1 MKNAC
6 PCCGYLTLEE
16 PAADEICPVC
26 YWHDDGQTE
35 AKAAEVWGGP
45 NGTLDLLEARANFR
59 KFGAVE
65 KRFVPHVRS
74 PRPEELHV

>member
-6 PCCGYLTLEE
+6 HAAAISRSKNP
-16 PAADEICPVC
+16 PADEIFPVC